1 MTDEL
6 ALAAGTPDPLTDEQR
21 TAFLDYVRKHK
32 TCSVR
37 EACEQVGVKRKQIRH
52 LKRVDDEFA
61 GDYREARGYANEQIV
76 AEISRR
82 AIEGWDEPV
91 FHNGEIVGEIR
102 KFDGRLLTLLAKAYV
117 PEFRDV
123 TRLEHTGP
131 GGGPVEVEN
140 PDVAAAL
147 DRFTTTIGRLAERAA
162 ESRGAVRELEPGSPD
177 EAAATPGS

>member
-21 TAFLDYVRKHK
+21 TAFLAYIEQNKS
-32 TCSVR
+32 CSVR
-37 EACEQVGVKRKQIRH
+37 EACEHVGVKRKQVRH

-61 GDYREARGYANEQIV
+61 ADYREARGYANEHIV

-102 KFDGRLLTLLAKAYV
+102 KYDGRLLTLLAKAYV

-131 GGGPVEVEN
+131 GGGPLEVDN

-162 ESRGAVRELEPGSPD
+162 ESRGAVRELDAGSSDAAPGTAS
-177 EAAATPGS
+177 G